1 MFGNQKPQIL
11 DTLTLPLDKTGTST
25 ANLVIDEVQS
35 ISSINAHKNFLL
47 IPELAPFFLNNLVL
61 QYDNGSTITTLT
73 SGVDYAPAM
82 LDTVATLMCG
92 KSVYKAISIFDV
104 NKNGNIAVTYQSLG
118 GSRAA
123 NVPDITAILAGKGRN
138 SRIIDWSG
146 VQNIPAGL
154 NPSQHLEDIA
164 NIKGQDLLIASIA
177 ALNNVLFN
185 RPTINLDVNVS
196 LGVLTLITP
205 PPLNIGVFNASFI
218 MFMGGQYNIP
228 LDPAKWSAATE
239 KYTFN
244 TNTFVTAG
252 NLSFPVYYTAATSTN
267 QFAFL
272 FGGSTTIGI
281 LNSTQKYLYSN
292 DASILSFNMTYA
304 TDYAVGAGNSIIAI
318 EGSGV
323 SLASTQMFNST
334 SVYTYSSDSAVAGAN
349 LAYYS
354 FGGGCAG
361 NANLAIF
368 AGGSSNY
375 IGGYVLTNVS
385 CSYTYSNNT
394 SAAWASLSTPYMFG
408 SAAANTVTGVFFS
421 GYAPPNYYLNVIN
434 ISNFSNNTMTQAGSL
449 SYTNWTEGSAGDAV
463 SVIIKGG
470 YTFGQFVNN
479 TASSLFSYS
488 SNTAVTSNAI
498 GALAAASQAVAGP
511 CLGVNY

>member
-205 PPLNIGVFNASFI
+205 PPLNIGVFF
-218 MFMGGQYNIP
+218 GGISGNFSINTTAVY
-228 LDPAKWSAATE
+228 DYAA
-239 KYTFN
+239 
-244 TNTFVTAG
+244 NTFQSG
-252 NLSFPVYYTAATSTN
+252 NTLGYTISSATATST
-267 QFAFL
+267 
-272 FGGSTTIGI
+272 GSTAYALGGTSYAPGGTSGGVN
-281 LNSTQKYLYSN
+281 LASSQKYTYANNTASN
-292 DASILSFNMTYA
+292 GTNMTYA
-304 TDYAVGAGNSIIAI
+304 PLVPVGAGNSNQAVIFS
-318 EGSGV
+318 GSTLPI
-323 SLASTQMFNST
+323 SFPASFLNNTN
-334 SVYTYSSDSAVAGAN
+334 VYTYSNDICISGNAGLYVSLNGTACGNQTKAIFEISNYVWSSGNNITTSYAYASGLWSLCAASLTAN
-349 LAYYS
+349 TA
-354 FGGGCAG
+354 GCASGTSTDGYFYTGHVPAYLWTNITSVINYNTSLVTQGASLDYVAWNKASASNGSLGIINGG
-361 NANLAIF
+361 NH
-368 AGGSSNY
+368 
-375 IGGYVLTNVS
+375 
-385 CSYTYSNNT
+385 SNNVVYAN
-394 SAAWASLSTPYMFG
+394 SCVHNYVN
-408 SAAANTVTGVFFS
+408 NTVTG
-421 GYAPPNYYLNVIN
+421 YTN
-434 ISNFSNNTMTQAGSL
+434 ISHVAIACQA
-449 SYTNWTEGSAGDAV
+449 A
-463 SVIIKGG
+463 
-470 YTFGQFVNN
+470 
-479 TASSLFSYS
+479 
-488 SNTAVTSNAI
+488 TS
-498 GALAAASQAVAGP
+498 P